1 MPGAVPIEVDS
12 SLEAAQ
18 ATGVDYSNANG
29 TETVNGI
36 YKRPNGVNGVVN
48 GVNGQEELNGLNG
61 LRAGTWPSN
70 LHTRPSS
77 RSSSSNGTINGNTG
91 TFAADPHSPHE
102 NEAGGPRSRS
112 FAHIRTWADDPKT
125 STFPRISKPMELMRH
140 AYDCVVIGSGY
151 GGGVAA
157 ARMARAGKHV
167 CLLER
172 GKERWPGEFPS
183 GTGDAL
189 DQLHYSGQIVPP
201 WLPKKVVHG
210 GDPTGMYHLIFGNGQ
225 NAIVGNGLGG
235 TSLINANVF
244 LEADEE
250 VLKFKEWPK
259 EIKNNKGC
267 LNEYYKKVAE
277 VLEPEE
283 YPHDWPKLP
292 KLELLKKQAE
302 YLNMSE
308 KFRRVKQTTR
318 FRNGPNSCGVEM
330 SASAST
336 GQDPTGL
343 NDGSKTTTLVTYLAD
358 AWNWGADMFCESEV
372 RYITEAPEGGYLVY
386 FAWHGGNR
394 GHFKANFHEDLMWV
408 HAKEAVFL
416 GAGAIGTTE
425 ILLRSKQMGLKMS
438 DRVGQGMSGNGDM
451 LAFGYNT
458 DYEVN
463 AMGKQFPSPYH
474 PIGPCITGIIDNR
487 KGHRTPLDGY
497 VIEEGTIPGALVPF
511 MQALLELMPGS
522 VEETGESLV
531 ESVKANLARAGSF
544 FLGPYFRKG
553 AIEKTQVYLIMSHD
567 SNQAYLTLKED
578 KPVLEFIGVGR
589 SDHVKYLNH
598 VLEKATRAVGGTFVQ
613 NPWYSLLGQQQ
624 VTVHPIGGA
633 CMGDSGDVGVTNHAG
648 AVFKGDGEEVHEGLI
663 VTDGA
668 VIPTSLGANPFATIA
683 ALAERSLDL
692 YAKENKLNVSTE
704 QNGVLDLFG
713 SPKHP
718 KYRRKHALKQ
728 QLKQQRLEDDEEE
741 DGIYHAHKSITS
753 ARRMKDGGFGF
764 TEVMSGHIHRL
775 HDKDDGSFRDTI
787 DDYELANRTAKSLC
801 ETARF
806 FLSVQAFN
814 TRSVVNDPKHSANLT
829 GTFSCPT
836 LEGSPFMVRRGNF
849 NLFLVDTKAPGTR
862 NLTYDFDMVGTSGQ
876 RLHFHGY
883 KVVDSSVALAPI
895 QFWRSTSTLYVT
907 ITERPP
913 KNSVDA
919 VDGEDFCPRGKVVAQ
934 GIMRIQPRD
943 FLSEMLTLAPTGSS
957 IFGKVKSVA
966 DFMTFF
972 TRKSMSLFLAP
983 LTPLQYPSPTYS
995 GFVNN
1000 TPRTKAWKITARD
1013 GVTTSLYVWE
1023 PTNTTVET
1031 KNLFM
1036 IPGASVDHQI
1046 FALPTIRFNAVN
1058 YFRRAGYRVFVTVHR
1073 IGVLMEAQNNWTTF
1087 DARLDLRACLELIR
1101 KEYGTGEIIHDD
1113 SRSASENPRRKPE
1126 PVYTIAHCM
1135 GSVAF
1140 ATGLLDGTIPASW
1153 IKGVTCSQVF
1163 MNPIWNCVN
1172 MIKILS
1178 LPIPADRLYRL
1189 FAGNW
1194 FSCSTGKNDSYVQ
1207 KALNELLRLMP
1218 DDRKE
1223 ICNNAT
1229 CHRISLVFARC
1240 WNHRN
1245 LNEATHRQIDR
1256 FFGGVNMTLLHL
1268 LMKQGF
1274 EKHVMSNGPLY
1285 ERLDTPEN
1293 IRKLEGIPF
1302 LLFVG
1307 GDNAVL
1313 SPESTERT
1321 YEILTDTF
1329 GARQDGDIQY
1339 RRRVVPDYG
1348 HLDCWMGRNAWKDV
1362 YPFVREE
1369 VDRVVREPGYKFKGF
1384 DDEFQAMMDSG
1395 ELLAQ

>member
-1 MPGAVPIEVDS
+1 MPAAVPIDS
-12 SLEAAQ
+12 DGGADAVQS
-18 ATGVDYSNANG
+18 TGVDYSNTNG
-29 TETVNGI
+29 TGAVNGI
-36 YKRPNGVNGVVN
+36 HKRVNGIN
-48 GVNGQEELNGLNG
+48 GINGLNGLNG
-61 LRAGTWPSN
+61 LNNPSSRSETWPVGPQ
-70 LHTRPSS
+70 TRPSS
-77 RSSSSNGTINGNTG
+77 RSSSNGTGNGNLVSSIVT
-91 TFAADPHSPHE
+91 DDHNSHE
-102 NEAGGPRSRS
+102 HEAGGPRSRP

-125 STFPRISKPMELMRH
+125 TSFPKISKPMELMRH

-157 ARMARAGKHV
+157 ARMARAGKRV
-167 CLLER
+167 CVLER
-172 GKERWPGEFPS
+172 GRERWPGEFPT

-189 DQLHYSGQIVPP
+189 DQLHYSGQFVPR

-210 GDPTGMYHLIFGNGQ
+210 GDPTGMYHLILGNGQ
-225 NAIVGNGLGG
+225 NAVVGNGLGG

-250 VLKFKEWPK
+250 VLQMDQWPD
-259 EIKNNKGC
+259 EIRENKGC
-267 LNEYYKKVAE
+267 LKEYYEKAAE

-283 YPHDWPKLP
+283 YPKDWPKLP
-292 KLELLKKQAE
+292 KLELLKRQAE

-308 KFRRVKQTTR
+308 KFSRVKQTTR

-336 GQDPTGL
+336 GQDTTGL

-372 RYITEAPEGGYLVY
+372 RYITKSPDGVGYLVY

-394 GHFKANFHEDLMWV
+394 GHFKANLHDDLMWI

-425 ILLRSKQMGLKMS
+425 ILLRSKRMGLKMS
-438 DRVGQGMSGNGDM
+438 DKIGQNMSGNGDM

-458 DYEVN
+458 DHEVN
-463 AMGKQFPSPYH
+463 AVGRQFPSAYH

-487 KGHRTPLDGY
+487 KGHVNPLDGY
-497 VIEEGTIPGALVPF
+497 VIEEGAIPGAFAPF
-511 MQALLELMPGS
+511 MQALLEFMPGNI
-522 VEETGESLV
+522 ETEGESLYQRV
-531 ESVKANLARAGSF
+531 QANIARAGSL
-544 FLGPYFRKG
+544 FLGPYFRRG
-553 AIEKTQVYLIMSHD
+553 AIERTQVYLIMSHD

-589 SDHVKYLNH
+589 SDHVKYLNR

-613 NPWYSLLGQQQ
+613 NPFYSLMSQQQ
-624 VTVHPIGGA
+624 ITVHPIGGA
-633 CMGDSGDVGVTNHAG
+633 YMANDGNTGVTNHAG
-648 AVFKGDGEEVHEGLI
+648 EVFTGDGKETHDGLI

-668 VIPTSLGANPFATIA
+668 IIPASLGANPFATIT

-692 YAKENKLNVSTE
+692 YAKRKHLNISTE
-704 QNGVLDLFG
+704 KNGVLDLFG
-713 SPKHP
+713 APKHP
-718 KYRRKHALKQ
+718 KYRRRHS
-728 QLKQQRLEDDEEE
+728 LERQPIEENE
-741 DGIYHAHKSITS
+741 EDDGIYHAHQSIAS

-775 HDKDDGSFRDTI
+775 HPNDSGNFRDNI
-787 DDYELANRTAKSLC
+787 DDYELAARTAKSLC

-814 TRSVVNDPKHSANLT
+814 TRSVVNDPRHSANLT
-829 GTFSCPT
+829 GSFSCPT

-862 NLTYDFDMVGTSGQ
+862 NLTYDFDMYGTNER

-883 KVVDSSVALAPI
+883 KVVDSSVALAPM

-907 ITERPP
+907 ITERSPRRPREELNDEFYP
-913 KNSVDA
+913 K
-919 VDGEDFCPRGKVVAQ
+919 GKIVAQ
-934 GIMRIQPRD
+934 GIMRIEPAD
-943 FLSEMLTLAPTGSS
+943 FFSEMLTLTSTGSN
-957 IFGKVKSVA
+957 IFDKVKSVA
-966 DFMTFF
+966 NFMTFF

-983 LTPLQYPSPTYS
+983 LTPLQYPSQTYT
-995 GFVNN
+995 GFVNH
-1000 TPRTKAWKITARD
+1000 TPQTKSYKITARD
-1013 GVTTSLYVWE
+1013 GVITSLHVWE
-1023 PTNTTVET
+1023 PTNTSVQT

-1036 IPGASVDHQI
+1036 VPGASVDHQI
-1046 FALPTIRFNAVN
+1046 FALPTIRMNAVN
-1058 YFRRAGYRVFVTVHR
+1058 YFQRAGYRVFIPVHR
-1073 IGVLMEAQNNWTTF
+1073 IGVLMVAQNNWTTF
-1087 DARLDLRACLELIR
+1087 DTRLDLRACLEFIR
-1101 KEYGTGEIIHDD
+1101 KRYPTYAETKNDG
-1113 SRSASENPRRKPE
+1113 SERKTDVKPE
-1126 PVYTIAHCM
+1126 PEAIYTIAHCM

-1140 ATGLLDGTIPASW
+1140 STGLLDGSIPANW

-1163 MNPIWNCVN
+1163 MNPIWNSMN
-1172 MIKILS
+1172 MIKILA
-1178 LPIPADRLYRL
+1178 LPIPADTLYRF

-1194 FSCSTGKNDSYVQ
+1194 FSCSTGKDDSYVQ
-1207 KALNELLRLMP
+1207 KGLNELLRLMP
-1218 DDRKE
+1218 DERKE

-1229 CHRISLVFARC
+1229 CHRVSLVFGRC

-1274 EKHVMSNGPLY
+1274 RGHVMSNGPLY

-1293 IRKLEGIPF
+1293 VLKLKGIPF

-1321 YEILTDTF
+1321 YEVLTDAF
-1329 GARQDGDIQY
+1329 SSRHDSGIQY

-1362 YPFVREE
+1362 YPFILEE
-1369 VDRVVREPGYKFKGF
+1369 VDRVVRGPEYKFEAP
-1384 DDEFQAMMDSG
+1384 DDDFKRMIDSG

>member
-1 MPGAVPIEVDS
+1 MPAAIPVDAGVGVD
-12 SLEAAQ
+12 AAQ
-18 ATGVDYSNANG
+18 ATGADVSNLNDAG
-29 TETVNGI
+29 TLNGI
-36 YKRPNGVNGVVN
+36 HKRVNGVNGVNGLNVVT
-48 GVNGQEELNGLNG
+48 GVNG
-61 LRAGTWPSN
+61 RADTWPN
-70 LHTRPSS
+70 NGNTRPSS
-77 RSSSSNGTINGNTG
+77 RSSSNGTVNGTTG
-91 TFAADPHSPHE
+91 TFVADPHSALDH
-102 NEAGGPRSRS
+102 EAGGPRSRP

-125 STFPRISKPMELMRH
+125 TTFPRISKPMELMRR

-225 NAIVGNGLGG
+225 NALVGNGLGG

-244 LEADEE
+244 LEADES
-250 VLKFKEWPK
+250 VLKFEQWPK
-259 EIKNNKGC
+259 EIREKEGC

-292 KLELLKKQAE
+292 KLELLKRQAE

-343 NDGSKTTTLVTYLAD
+343 NDGSKTSTLVTYLAD

-372 RYITEAPEGGYLVY
+372 RYITESPDGEGYLVY

-438 DRVGQGMSGNGDM
+438 DRVGQNMSGNGDM

-487 KGHRTPLDGY
+487 KGHDNPLDGY
-497 VIEEGTIPGALVPF
+497 VIEEGTIPGALAPF
-511 MQALLELMPGS
+511 MQALLELMPGR

-589 SDHVKYLNH
+589 SDHVKFLNR

-613 NPWYSLLGQQQ
+613 NPFYSLLGQQQ
-624 VTVHPIGGA
+624 ITVHPIGGA
-633 CMGDSGDVGVTNHAG
+633 CMADSGATGVTNHAG
-648 AVFKGDGEEVHEGLI
+648 AVFKGDGTEVHDGLI

-668 VIPTSLGANPFATIA
+668 AIPVSLGANPFATIA

-692 YAKENKLNVSTE
+692 YAKNYADNHKDKSELIISTE
-704 QNGVLDLFG
+704 KNDVLDLFG
-713 SPKHP
+713 APKHP
-718 KYRRKHALKQ
+718 KYRQKR
-728 QLKQQRLEDDEEE
+728 RLERQLEQLRPEENEEE
-741 DGIYHAHKSITS
+741 DGIYHAHKSIAS

-775 HDKDDGSFRDTI
+775 HNNDDGNFKDNI
-787 DDYELANRTAKSLC
+787 DDYELAARTAKSLC

-814 TRSVVNDPKHSANLT
+814 TRSVVNDPRHSANLT

-862 NLTYDFDMVGTSGQ
+862 NLTYDFDMNGTNGR

-883 KVVDSSVALAPI
+883 KVVDSSVALSPM

-907 ITERPP
+907 ITERGPRRSREP
-913 KNSVDA
+913 SDE
-919 VDGEDFCPRGKVVAQ
+919 EDFCLKGKVVAQ

-957 IFGKVKSVA
+957 IFGKLKSVA
-966 DFMTFF
+966 NFMTFF

-983 LTPLQYPSPTYS
+983 LTPLQYPSQTYS
-995 GFVNN
+995 GFVNP
-1000 TPRTKAWKITARD
+1000 TTRDKSYKITARD

-1023 PTNTTVET
+1023 PTNKTVAT
-1031 KNLFM
+1031 RNLFM
-1036 IPGASVDHQI
+1036 VPGASVDHQI
-1046 FALPTIRFNAVN
+1046 FALPTIRLNAVN

-1073 IGVLMEAQNNWTTF
+1073 IGVLMEAQNHWTTF

-1101 KEYGTGEIIHDD
+1101 KEYPTYED
-1113 SRSASENPRRKPE
+1113 SRGESDKQRHKPD

-1163 MNPIWNCVN
+1163 MNPIWNCIN
-1172 MIKILS
+1172 LIKILA

-1207 KALNELLRLMP
+1207 KALNELLRFMP
-1218 DDRKE
+1218 DERKE

-1240 WNHRN
+1240 WNHHN

-1274 EKHVMSNGPLY
+1274 DKHVMSNGPLY

-1293 IRKLEGIPF
+1293 IRKLKGIPF

-1329 GARQDGDIQY
+1329 GGSQNGSIQY

-1362 YPFVREE
+1362 YPFVLEE
-1369 VDRVVREPGYKFKGF
+1369 IDRVVRGPEYKFTRF
-1384 DDEFQAMMDSG
+1384 DDDFQKLIDSG
-1395 ELLAQ
+1395 ELLVQ